1 MVAVARAGRQSTGQ
15 DRPHSIRFSGGG
27 YQCSSKAARSEDL
40 QVEHPIRCGYSPT
53 FDFHPTLPRMHSS
66 PLIRYQVVQVCQ
78 PRQKRLLAAA
88 CVVLSSYYILYTNAR
103 HVYRLICL
111 QSTGRILW
119 STSCLVSCGAMTH
132 CPHCFMTVKLGLTM
146 GCCHAPQ

>member
-1 MVAVARAGRQSTGQ
+1 MGQ
-15 DRPHSIRFSGGG
+15 IPKDVGLQMLENKILSQGIIGISAPILAEITIRKSPHSTRFSGGG

-53 FDFHPTLPRMHSS
+53 FDFHPTLPRMHGS

-88 CVVLSSYYILYTNAR
+88 WMVKRFHHKQFAVNGIM
-103 HVYRLICL
+103 RLIK
-111 QSTGRILW
+111 QSAGDRHLRVFEDSIPPPL
-119 STSCLVSCGAMTH
+119 S
-132 CPHCFMTVKLGLTM
+132 
-146 GCCHAPQ
+146 